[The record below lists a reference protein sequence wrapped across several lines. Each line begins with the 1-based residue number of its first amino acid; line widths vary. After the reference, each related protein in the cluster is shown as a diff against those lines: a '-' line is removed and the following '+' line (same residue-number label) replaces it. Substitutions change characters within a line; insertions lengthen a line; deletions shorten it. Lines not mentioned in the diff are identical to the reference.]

1 MRRALSPSFLAA
13 AGFIE
18 CLDAAPDESVTG
30 KEQRNSER
38 EEQTGR
44 HVAYNQRKKER
55 EKEIVLIREIFSSS
69 AHRHTWC
76 TSNAGDGVNA
86 VAVV

>member
-1 MRRALSPSFLAA
+1 MRRALSPSLLAA

-30 KEQRNSER
+30 EEEKNSER

-44 HVAYNQRKKER
+44 HSAHSQRKKER
-55 EKEIVLIREIFSSS
+55 ES
-69 AHRHTWC
+69 AGEG
-76 TSNAGDGVNA
+76 ADEGDEEQCIEM
-86 VAVV
+86 

>member
-55 EKEIVLIREIFSSS
+55 ERES
-69 AHRHTWC
+69 AGEG
-76 TSNAGDGVNA
+76 ADEGDEEQCSEM
-86 VAVV
+86 